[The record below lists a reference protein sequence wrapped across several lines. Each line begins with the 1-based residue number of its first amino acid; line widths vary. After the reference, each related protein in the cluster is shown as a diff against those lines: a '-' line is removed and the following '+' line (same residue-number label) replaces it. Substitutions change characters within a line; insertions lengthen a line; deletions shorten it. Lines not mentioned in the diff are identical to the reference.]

1 MTEKIAV
8 LCDMHLR
15 NDADSPQYAYL
26 LRAAERMSADG
37 IKRVI
42 VCGDMTAYG
51 DVSAYSMYRKALEG
65 FEIFEVLGNSDVRSE
80 DTADELGA
88 KIKRCELCVGSRKV
102 LGINTP
108 YSVIDFEDRCA
119 IEKLS
124 DGDMLFLHNYVDSLK
139 DESREYLNGIL
150 AKKALTVLHGH
161 GHRIFD
167 YNIGI
172 SHVLGFRGL
181 DPDKAIGAPPSINYL
196 TVSDEKITCEEIFF
210 PASKETLADI
220 KRFLGI
226 SCVDLLEDMEYAE
239 AHNVP
244 IAELRCDHAPWPPKP
259 EVLQTV
265 KRWREK
271 TGGFLSV
278 HMPNLKYSDGRIVDV
293 EKWYS
298 VLDYA
303 LLVGADHLTV
313 HPPRIKRSELFGNAD
328 VMNELIGLHAAA
340 AMRVADN
347 VTVGIENL
355 HRDDDEPYGD
365 EQGFAC
371 TPEEVIFWIDKVNER
386 IGKPDRVGHVLD
398 VGHARNNGK
407 LAKLYPV
414 SRWYAMTG
422 DRAVAYH
429 VHQSVKKEKKLKN
442 HRPLENWSGP
452 MINYTGFF
460 YAWERGILN
469 RAPVILEVK
478 GWKNHEISME
488 GFEKILSECE

>member
-15 NDADSPQYAYL
+15 SDADSPQYAYL
-26 LRAAERMSADG
+26 LRAAEKMRSDG
-37 IKRVI
+37 IKRIV

-51 DVSAYSMYRKALEG
+51 DISAYEMYRSALEG
-65 FEIFEVLGNSDVRSE
+65 FEVFEVLGNSDVRSR
-80 DTADELGA
+80 DAADELSA
-88 KIKRCELCVGSRKV
+88 KIKTCKFYIGARKM

-108 YSVIDFEDRCA
+108 YSVIEPEDRLE

-124 DGDMLFLHNYVDSLK
+124 DGDVLFLHNYVDSLK
-139 DESREYLNGIL
+139 EESREYLIGIL
-150 AKKALTVLHGH
+150 EKKALTVLHGH

-167 YNIGI
+167 YKVRE
-172 SHVLGFRGL
+172 SCVLGFRGL

-196 TVSDEKITCEEIFF
+196 TLTDVETICEEIFF
-210 PASKETLADI
+210 PASKDTLADI

-226 SCVDLLEDMEYAE
+226 SCVDLVEDMKYAE
-239 AHNVP
+239 EHGIS
-244 IAELRCDHAPWPPKP
+244 IAELRCDHAPWPPS
-259 EVLQTV
+259 EELLEIV
-265 KRWREK
+265 KRWIAK

-278 HMPNLKYSDGRIVDV
+278 HMPNLKYRDGKIVDV
-293 EKWYS
+293 EKWNS

-303 LLVGADHLTV
+303 VLVSADHLTV
-313 HPPRIKRSELFGNAD
+313 HPPRIKRSELFGNED
-328 VMNELIGLHAAA
+328 VMSELIGLHAEAV
-340 AMRVADN
+340 MRVKDN

-365 EQGFAC
+365 DQGFAY
-371 TPEEVIFWIDKVNER
+371 TPEEVILWIDKVNER
-386 IGKPDRVGHVLD
+386 LGKPGRVGHVLD

-414 SRWYAMTG
+414 SRWYSMTG

-442 HRPLENWSGP
+442 HRPLENWYGP

-460 YAWERGILN
+460 YAWEKGILN
-469 RAPVILEVK
+469 HAPIILEVK
-478 GWKNHEISME
+478 GWKNHEISIE
-488 GFEKILSECE
+488 GFEKIFSECE